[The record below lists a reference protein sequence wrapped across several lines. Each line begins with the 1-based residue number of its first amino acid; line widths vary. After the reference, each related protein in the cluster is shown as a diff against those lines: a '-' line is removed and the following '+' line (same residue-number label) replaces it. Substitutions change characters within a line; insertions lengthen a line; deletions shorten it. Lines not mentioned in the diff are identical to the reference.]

1 MSDTPDYLGMRQVEE
16 EEDAEHHG
24 VKGQKWGIR
33 RSRKQLEAAAK
44 KRGDGETTETKKND
58 GPETS
63 SQRYSR
69 LKAAAASGKASTISD
84 EDLKWFNA
92 RTEALAK
99 INKMN
104 QSKPGWLNK
113 TVNDVIKQVAQ
124 EQIKS
129 IASNAANKH
138 ISGPINNAVNAKK

>member
-1 MSDTPDYLGMRQVEE
+1 MSDTPDYLGMRQVEV

-24 VKGQKWGIR
+24 VKGMKWGIR
-33 RSRKQLEAAAK
+33 RSKAQLEAAAK
-44 KRGDGETTETKKND
+44 KSGGSTETQKND

-63 SQRYSR
+63 SQRYTR
-69 LKAAAASGKASTISD
+69 LKAAAASGKAGSLSD
-84 EDLKWFNA
+84 DDLKWFNA
-92 RTEALAK
+92 RSEALAK